1 MDSHRVTFR
10 HSPYLRNGLFRST
23 DGHGFTSY
31 RFQTRISVKLMA
43 DYDSPVK
50 PLDYFSSLVQEEKEI
65 PLFEAALSIAQDDD
79 PAIDLNQS
87 QLEMDKLAVR
97 LKRRLPE
104 DIAQI
109 PKLRLLNNFFYQELG
124 FGGNLNDY
132 YNPEN
137 SYLHKVLASRRGI
150 PISLAVIYMELASQI
165 GLNVKGISFPG
176 HFLMKLSVSSGD
188 IILDPVNGNS
198 LSREELEERLEPYF
212 AQGRSANEPSLA
224 SYLTDASSRT
234 ILVRML
240 RNLKALFTEH
250 PHWQQFLNVQQR
262 LVILLPDEITERR
275 DRGVAFA
282 NLDCPKAALND
293 IEAYLVERP
302 QASDAVL
309 LRQQVAHLRAASRKL
324 N

>member
-1 MDSHRVTFR
+1 
-10 HSPYLRNGLFRST
+10 
-23 DGHGFTSY
+23 
-31 RFQTRISVKLMA
+31 
-43 DYDSPVK
+43 
-50 PLDYFSSLVQEEKEI
+50 
-65 PLFEAALSIAQDDD
+65 
-79 PAIDLNQS
+79 
-87 QLEMDKLAVR
+87 
-97 LKRRLPE
+97 
-104 DIAQI
+104 
-109 PKLRLLNNFFYQELG
+109 
-124 FGGNLNDY
+124 
-132 YNPEN
+132 
-137 SYLHKVLASRRGI
+137 
-150 PISLAVIYMELASQI
+150 MELASQI

-176 HFLMKLSVSSGD
+176 HFLMKLSVNSGD

-212 AQGRSANEPSLA
+212 AQGRSSNEPSLA
-224 SYLTDASSRT
+224 SYLNDASSRT

-293 IEAYLVERP
+293 IEAYLAECP

-309 LRQQVAHLRAASRKL
+309 LRQQLAHLREASRKL